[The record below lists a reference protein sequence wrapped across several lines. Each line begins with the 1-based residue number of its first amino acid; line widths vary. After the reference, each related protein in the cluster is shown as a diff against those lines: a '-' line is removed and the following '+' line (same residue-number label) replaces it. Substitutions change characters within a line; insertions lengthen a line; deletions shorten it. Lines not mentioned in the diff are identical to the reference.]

1 MAQRNLAFITGHAP
15 GHQTL
20 EAGLIAQVERFVSLG
35 RRNVVVVMDTFPSI
49 EETTMSALG
58 RLLHRAAELEVQ
70 LTCVALDERTVT
82 AIRTRPMLES
92 LRIIRHVDQ
101 IPGAA

>member
-15 GHQTL
+15 GGKTL
-20 EAGLIAQVERFVSLG
+20 EAGLIAQVEHFVGMG
-35 RRNVVVVMDTFPSI
+35 RRNIVVVMDTFPNV
-49 EETTMSALG
+49 EEATIAALL
-58 RLLHRAAELEVQ
+58 RLLHRASELEAQ

-82 AIRTRPMLES
+82 ALRTRPMLES
-92 LRIIRHVDQ
+92 LRIIRNVDQ

>member
-15 GHQTL
+15 GHQSL

-35 RRNVVVVMDTFPSI
+35 RRNVVVVMDTFPAVG
-49 EETTMSALG
+49 ETTIGALHG
-58 RLLHRAAELEVQ
+58 LLHRAAELEVQ

-82 AIRTRPMLES
+82 AIRALPMLES